1 MLRQPYLL
9 WDGIVHTS
17 HNDYDLLAHWKEKK
31 VLKRYSLNLTRMD
44 KEKNQHIRKGFQVEK
59 NEPMRKVSK
68 EATYEDKMRKTRQT
82 ICDKVKMNL

>member
-1 MLRQPYLL
+1 
-9 WDGIVHTS
+9 
-17 HNDYDLLAHWKEKK
+17 
-31 VLKRYSLNLTRMD
+31 MD